1 MDFANS
7 EIAKLNQNV
16 EDANATVGQ
25 IKGLRESVKAAREAK
40 QGRIEQALETSGTAI
55 EAGKLAVK
63 GVRTLQRARAGNVTK
78 GGTPVEEAS
87 PAEAGGEGV
96 EMGEIAQSVPKTA
109 GEVTTME
116 YGSGGQGADM
126 RGEGKFRPDD
136 EVQQGVEESKGE
148 VGESAGASDESMAGA
163 VGRGADEAGA
173 DFERMSQVSDLTSD
187 SGAFSGR
194 VGNKLDSGDTAGAG
208 DIEEGALE
216 ASKEGAS
223 TGAEAGAE
231 AGSALTDAAVT
242 ADTVAGAQGGL
253 DVVADVAAVGLT
265 LAGLGMTIGES
276 LSQKKDHAAQHA
288 KNQEQKNI
296 QETSQIVSSLNGQ
309 SHQAI
314 TGGYGDIRRS
324 MQGGG
329 SF

>member
-40 QGRIEQALETSGTAI
+40 EGRIEQALETAGTAI
-55 EAGKLAVK
+55 ESGKLVVK

-78 GGTPVEEAS
+78 GGKPIEDS

-96 EMGEIAQSVPKTA
+96 EMSEMGQSAPAPTA

-116 YGSGGQGADM
+116 YGSGGQGTDM

-148 VGESAGASDESMAGA
+148 VGASDDAGA
-163 VGRGADEAGA
+163 VGKGADEAGDTA
-173 DFERMSQVSDLTSD
+173 D
-187 SGAFSGR
+187 A
-194 VGNKLDSGDTAGAG
+194 GDTAGATTSA
-208 DIEEGALE
+208 EEGAVE
-216 ASKEGAS
+216 ASKAGASTGAEVGAS

-253 DVVADVAAVGLT
+253 DLVADVAAVGLT
-265 LAGLGMTIGES
+265 LGGLAMTLGES

-296 QETSQIVSSLNGQ
+296 QQTSQIVSSLNGQ
-309 SHQAI
+309 SHQAL
-314 TGGYGDIRRS
+314 TGGYGDIRRP

>member
-40 QGRIEQALETSGTAI
+40 EGRIEQALETAGTAI
-55 EAGKLAVK
+55 ESGKLVVK
-63 GVRTLQRARAGNVTK
+63 GVRALQRARAGNVTK
-78 GGTPVEEAS
+78 GGKPIEESS

-96 EMGEIAQSVPKTA
+96 EMGEITQSAPKTA

-116 YGSGGQGADM
+116 YGSGGQGTDM

-136 EVQQGVEESKGE
+136 EIQQGVEESKGE
-148 VGESAGASDESMAGA
+148 VGETAGASDEAM
-163 VGRGADEAGA
+163 AGA

-216 ASKEGAS
+216 ASKAGAS

-242 ADTVAGAQGGL
+242 ADTVAGASGGL
-253 DVVADVAAVGLT
+253 DLVADVAAVGLT
-265 LAGLGMTIGES
+265 LAGLGMTLGES

-296 QETSQIVSSLNGQ
+296 QQTSQIVSSLNGQ
-309 SHQAI
+309 SHQAL
-314 TGGYGDIRRS
+314 TGGYGDIRRP

>member
-40 QGRIEQALETSGTAI
+40 EGRIEQALETAGTAI
-55 EAGKLAVK
+55 ESGKLVVK
-63 GVRTLQRARAGNVTK
+63 GVRALQRARAGNVTK
-78 GGTPVEEAS
+78 GGKPIEESS

-96 EMGEIAQSVPKTA
+96 EMGEITQSAPKTA

-116 YGSGGQGADM
+116 YGSGGQGTDM

-136 EVQQGVEESKGE
+136 EIQQGVEESKGE
-148 VGESAGASDESMAGA
+148 VGETAGASDESM
-163 VGRGADEAGA
+163 AGA

-216 ASKEGAS
+216 ASKAGAS

-242 ADTVAGAQGGL
+242 ADTVAGASGGL
-253 DVVADVAAVGLT
+253 DLVADVAAVGLT
-265 LAGLGMTIGES
+265 LAGLGMTLGES

-296 QETSQIVSSLNGQ
+296 QQTSQIVSSLNGQ
-309 SHQAI
+309 SHQAL
-314 TGGYGDIRRS
+314 TGGYGDIRRP

>member
-1 MDFANS
+1 MDFAYS

-40 QGRIEQALETSGTAI
+40 EGRIEQALETAGTAI
-55 EAGKLAVK
+55 ESGKLVVK
-63 GVRTLQRARAGNVTK
+63 GVRALQRARAGNVTK
-78 GGTPVEEAS
+78 GGKPIEESS

-96 EMGEIAQSVPKTA
+96 EMGEITQSAPKTA

-116 YGSGGQGADM
+116 YGSGGQGTDM

-136 EVQQGVEESKGE
+136 EIQQGVEESKGE
-148 VGESAGASDESMAGA
+148 VGETAGASDEAM
-163 VGRGADEAGA
+163 AGA

-216 ASKEGAS
+216 ASKAGAS

-242 ADTVAGAQGGL
+242 ADTVAGASGGL
-253 DVVADVAAVGLT
+253 DLVADVAAVGLT
-265 LAGLGMTIGES
+265 LAGLGMTLGES

-296 QETSQIVSSLNGQ
+296 QQTSQIVSSLNGQ
-309 SHQAI
+309 SHQAL
-314 TGGYGDIRRS
+314 TGGYGDIRRP